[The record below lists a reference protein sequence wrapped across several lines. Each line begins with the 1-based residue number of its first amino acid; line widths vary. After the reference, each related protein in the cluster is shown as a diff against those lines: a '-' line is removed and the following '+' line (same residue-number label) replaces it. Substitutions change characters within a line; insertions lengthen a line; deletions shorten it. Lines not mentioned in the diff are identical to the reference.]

1 MRTKNKKKAGFTL
14 VELMIVAAIIAILAA
29 IIVPMLTSNKDRAIA
44 AEASNICG
52 MIATECKVIFAS
64 GSDWPSAMSDLSSVT
79 DDEIDNAK
87 YFNGATIT
95 MGATSGSEL
104 DTWFVQ
110 VSGGGSDFSGGT
122 DLALRLDSGGTFSG
136 TMVDEKL
143 VSP

>member
-1 MRTKNKKKAGFTL
+1 MRTNNKKKSGFTL

-79 DDEIDNAK
+79 EDEVDNAK
-87 YFNGATIT
+87 YFSGSTIT
-95 MGATSGSEL
+95 MGATSGTEL
-104 DTWFVQ
+104 DTWWVQ
-110 VSGGGSDFSGGT
+110 ISGGAADFSGGANLT
-122 DLALRLDSGGTFSG
+122 LRLVSGGTFSG